1 MQAFSDGCL
10 VTVVY
15 DLPLLAGQLD
25 ATGGGKG
32 GSVFPEHVSNQH
44 YAFAVKTGSEL
55 RGRLNRIIPG
65 HTASAE
71 WGCKLQG

>member
-1 MQAFSDGCL
+1 MKRIAPIPFKGLREAMQAFSDGCL

-32 GSVFPEHVSNQH
+32 GIRV
-44 YAFAVKTGSEL
+44 
-55 RGRLNRIIPG
+55 PG
-65 HTASAE
+65 TCVEPALCICGE
-71 WGCKLQG
+71 DW